1 MKKYVLLIAIQFLYT
16 SLLSQENFVFA
27 DSLFSTYYHQR
38 LSLFKEMPKQE
49 NEIIFVGNSITEG
62 GQWTELF
69 NDLNVLNRGISGDIT
84 AGVINRLFEIYSRKP
99 SKVFLLIGINDLSK
113 GITTDSIVKNTLII
127 CKLLHKQSPNT
138 QIFVQSILPVNNQFG
153 KFITHTNK
161 GEEIKKVNSAL
172 RDSAYENKY
181 EYIDLYNHFI
191 DENEKLKANY
201 TNDGLHLLAPA
212 YLKWKELIFNKI
224 YTIPALIPMPNKVI
238 WNKGS
243 FSMTECSGIVIKDEE
258 QLKDAIYLQKQLNKM
273 GFKFPLVKKQ
283 VAGGKYIILRSNK
296 AVLTNGYKLN
306 ITEDQ
311 ILISFSD
318 FDGLFYGIQTLL
330 QLQLNQ
336 TIKSCQ
342 IEDQPAFNWRGYMI
356 DVGRNYQSVNQ
367 IFQQIDIMSKY
378 KLNVFHLHLT
388 EDIAWRL
395 YSNKYP
401 ILTNKKYMLRNKGK
415 YYSLGDLNKINQYC
429 KTRHIKLVIEVDM
442 PGHSAAFKRALGVDM
457 QSKEGMIIC
466 KNILQEICDQIDVE
480 YIHIGGDEVAYTN
493 KNFLN
498 EMIALLQ
505 KNGKKTIAWN
515 PGGNVKAGTILQLW
529 NGKSLPQKEYPS
541 IDSRHLYINHFDPL
555 EGVVTVFNHKMDDVV
570 IGDSNHLGATLC
582 NWHDR
587 NVKHET
593 DLINMNGVY
602 PIMLTFAER
611 IWKGGGW
618 KNFISDFGKPGSDR
632 YEAFVEYEN
641 RLLIHQEKYFT
652 NKPFPYVQQS
662 NIAWKLLGP
671 FNNNGNTLE
680 TFEPE
685 VNLAFSKPG
694 FTKNL
699 IVYGGTII
707 LRHFWDPM
715 IEAHLNNQQHQTT
728 WYASRTIFSPVDT
741 IVSCWIGFNN
751 YSRSTATAPPP
762 NGYWDDK
769 NSKIWVNGIE
779 INPPTWSSAG
789 KQINLET
796 PLIDEG
802 YEYRS
807 PTMVHF
813 KKGNNFVLIKS
824 PVNTFRGKDWQN
836 PIKWMF
842 TFVVN
847 NKF

>member
-1 MKKYVLLIAIQFLYT
+1 MRKYYLLIALQFFFT
-16 SLLSQENFVFA
+16 SLLSQEKFVFA
-27 DSLFSTYYHQR
+27 DSVFPTYYHQR
-38 LSLFKEMPKQE
+38 LSLFKKMPKKE
-49 NEIIFVGNSITEG
+49 NEIIFIGNSITEG

-69 NDLNVLNRGISGDIT
+69 DDFNVLNRGISGDIT

-99 SKVFLLIGINDLSK
+99 SKVFLLIGINDLAK
-113 GITTDSIVKNTLII
+113 GITSDSIVKNTLII

-138 QIFVQSILPVNNQFG
+138 KIFVQSILTVNDQFG

-161 GEEIKKVNSAL
+161 GEAIKKVNSAL
-172 RDSAYENKY
+172 RDSAYENEY

-191 DENEKLKANY
+191 DEKEKLKANY

-212 YLKWKELIFNKI
+212 YLKWKELIFNKV
-224 YTIPALIPMPNKVI
+224 YNIPSLIPMPNKVI
-238 WNKGS
+238 WTKGS
-243 FSMTECSGIVIKDEE
+243 FSLTECSGIVIKDEE
-258 QLKDAIYLQKQLNKM
+258 QLKDAIYLQKQLNKK

-356 DVGRNYQSVNQ
+356 DVGRNYQSISQ

-401 ILTNKKYMLRNKGK
+401 ILTSKKHMLRNKGK
-415 YYSLGDLNKINQYC
+415 YYSPRDLNKINQYC

-466 KNILQEICDQIDVE
+466 KNILQEICDQINVE

-498 EMIALLQ
+498 EMIALLK
-505 KNGKKTIAWN
+505 KNGKKAIAWN

-555 EGVVTVFNHKMDDVV
+555 EGVVTVFNHKMVDVV

-587 NVKHET
+587 NVKQET

-632 YEAFVEYEN
+632 YDAFVEYEN
-641 RLLIHQEKYFT
+641 RLLIHQEKYFK
-652 NKPFPYVQQS
+652 NKPFLYVQQS
-662 NIAWKLLGP
+662 NVEWNLMGP
-671 FNNNGNTLE
+671 YDNYGNTLE
-680 TFEPE
+680 QFEPE
-685 VNLAFSKPG
+685 EKTNLFTST

-699 IVYGGTII
+699 TVFGGTII

-715 IEAHLNNQQHQTT
+715 IDAHLNNQKHQTT

-807 PTMVHF
+807 PTKVHF
-813 KKGNNFVLIKS
+813 KKGNNLVLIKS